1 MAAEEDIRV
10 AVMMV
15 GGRRCG
21 KTSVLAAMKENFQDN
36 FAGTNL
42 TARFGDTSTLII
54 LEEKR
59 EEINEY
65 FRDNRTFM
73 PDSNPTEEIM
83 VYSFIVGIEGK
94 KEASELIS

>member
-42 TARFGDTSTLII
+42 TARFGDTGTLII

-73 PDSNPTEEIM
+73 PDSNPTEEIWC
-83 VYSFIVGIEGK
+83 ILLLWELREK